1 LSLQANVNPK
11 AELTD
16 DFEQR
21 RKAVHIGSCEL
32 MREDLKEKATK
43 EEAKIKVVLLFFFIK

>member
-11 AELTD
+11 AELTK

-21 RKAVHIGSCEL
+21 KKTVHIGSCEL
-32 MREDLKEKATK
+32 MREDLKEKARK
-43 EEAKIKVVLLFFFIK
+43 EEAKIKVVLLCFFIK